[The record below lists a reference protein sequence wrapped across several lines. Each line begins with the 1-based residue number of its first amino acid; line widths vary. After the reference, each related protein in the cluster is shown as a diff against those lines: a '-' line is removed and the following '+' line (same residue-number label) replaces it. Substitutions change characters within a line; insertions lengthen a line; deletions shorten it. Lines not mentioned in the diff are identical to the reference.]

1 MDEETQVV
9 MEPVANVSVAT
20 TKKTIIVFS
29 GEFDKMMAA
38 FIIANGA
45 AAMGDDVTMFFTF
58 WGLNALRRPE
68 KVQIKKKKSTLQ
80 GMFGR
85 MMPRGPNKLGLSK
98 MNFAG
103 MGAPLMKKVMKQ
115 QNVMTLDELIASA
128 KEQGI
133 KLVAC
138 TMSMDVMG
146 LREEEL
152 MDGLEYAGVGSY
164 LGEADE
170 ANVNLF
176 I

>member
-1 MDEETQVV
+1 MEEQTQAV
-9 MEPVANVSVAT
+9 MESGERVSVRT

-29 GEFDKMMAA
+29 GDFDKMMAA

-58 WGLNALRRPE
+58 WGLNALRKPE
-68 KVQIKKKKSTLQ
+68 RIQTKDKKSMLQ
-80 GMFGR
+80 AMFGKV
-85 MMPRGPNKLGLSK
+85 MPRGTGKLGLST

-103 MGAPLMKKVMKQ
+103 MGAPMMKKVMKQ
-115 QNVMTLDELIASA
+115 QNVMTLEELIASA
-128 KEQGI
+128 QEQGV

-146 LREEEL
+146 LKEEEL
-152 MDGLEYAGVGSY
+152 MDGLEYAGVGAY

>member
-1 MDEETQVV
+1 VDT
-9 MEPVANVSVAT
+9 S
-20 TKKTIIVFS
+20 KKTIIVFS
-29 GEFDKMMAA
+29 GDFDKMMAA

-58 WGLNALRRPE
+58 WGLNALRKPE
-68 KVQIKKKKSTLQ
+68 KVAVSQKKSILQ
-80 GMFGR
+80 AMFGK
-85 MMPRGPNKLGLSK
+85 MMPRGANRLGLSK
-98 MNFAG
+98 MNFVG
-103 MGAPLMKKVMKQ
+103 MGAPLMKKVMKA
-115 QNVMTLDELIASA
+115 QNVMTLDELIATA

-152 MDGLEYAGVGSY
+152 MDGLEYAGVASY

>member
-1 MDEETQVV
+1 MEEQTQTVPAATDEGH
-9 MEPVANVSVAT
+9 VAT
-20 TKKTIIVFS
+20 SKKTIIVFS
-29 GEFDKMMAA
+29 GDFDKMMAA

-68 KVQIKKKKSTLQ
+68 KVSVKKPKSTLQ
-80 GMFGR
+80 AMFGR

-103 MGAPLMKKVMKQ
+103 VGAPLMKKVMKD
-115 QNVMTLDELIASA
+115 NHVMTLDELIATA
-128 KEQGI
+128 REQEI

-152 MDGLEYAGVGSY
+152 IDGLEFAGVGSY
-164 LGEADE
+164 LAEADE